1 MMVPRPGVEPGRP
14 CGHRFLRPTRLPVPP
29 PRRAPEGLRT
39 YHSPVRSA
47 LAALALLTILTACG
61 PTIGTPSA
69 NVTPGGATAVAAAA
83 SRPRV
88 TQPPVTPPP
97 PPATNLPPFACS
109 DAPGAKT
116 RVAH

>member
-29 PRRAPEGLRT
+29 PRRAPEGPRP

-69 NVTPGGATAVAAAA
+69 NITPGGAAAPA
-83 SRPRV
+83 SAPRIA
-88 TQPPVTPPP
+88 PPPATPPTPPHPTPPP
-97 PPATNLPPFACS
+97 PPASP
-109 DAPGAKT
+109 APSRT
-116 RVAH
+116 

>member
-29 PRRAPEGLRT
+29 PRRAPEGPRP

-69 NVTPGGATAVAAAA
+69 NITPGGATVAAPA
-83 SRPRV
+83 SAPRI
-88 TQPPVTPPP
+88 TPPPATPPP
-97 PPATNLPPFACS
+97 PPGPHLPAFPRSA
-109 DAPGAKT
+109 APC
-116 RVAH
+116 RQ

>member
-69 NVTPGGATAVAAAA
+69 NLTPGGATVIAAAA
-83 SRPRV
+83 SGPR
-88 TQPPVTPPP
+88 VTPPP
-97 PPATNLPPFACS
+97 LTPPTPPRPHLPPLARS
-109 DAPGAKT
+109 APPGGQT
-116 RVAH
+116 RVA